1 MRIIYNIFIRLYSL
15 ALFLLSPF
23 KEKAALWYRGRKGFF
38 SKWKEFDAGG
48 RKVIWVHCASLGEFE
63 QGRPVI
69 EEIRNRQGNIFILV
83 TFFSPSGYEIR
94 KNNPIADAVCYLPPD
109 TPSNARRFIDTFR
122 PGMAVFIK
130 YEFWYNYISV
140 LNRNKIPLYLISAN
154 FRQNQIFFRWYGSW
168 FSRILHKFNHIFVQ
182 NENSV
187 ELLKS
192 VGVKQVSVSGDTR
205 FDRVYAIA
213 SAASDIPAAAA
224 FSEGAFTIVAGS
236 TWPPDHSMWARYMN
250 ETRHDIRL
258 IIAPH
263 EINENEIIELTTNKF
278 TLPVI
283 RFSRAD
289 RAEAGTAR
297 ILVIDNI
304 GMLSSLYSYGS
315 LAYIGGGF
323 GKNIHNILEACVFS
337 IPVIFGPKYF
347 NFREAVELV
356 GLGGAFAVEG
366 YGDFSRRVDE
376 MVVNNSMLIKA
387 GNTAGSY
394 VKSRT
399 GASSFIVD
407 NILIS

>member
-1 MRIIYNIFIRLYSL
+1 MRIFYNIFISLYRL

-23 KEKAALWYRGRKGFF
+23 NEKAALWYRGRKGFF
-38 SKWKEFDAGG
+38 RKWREFDAGG
-48 RKVIWVHCASLGEFE
+48 RKVIWFHCASLGEFE
-63 QGRPVI
+63 QGQPVI
-69 EEIRNRQGNIFILV
+69 EEIRKRQGNIFILL

-94 KNNPIADAVCYLPPD
+94 KNNPIADAVCYLPSD

-122 PGMAVFIK
+122 PEMAVFVK
-130 YEFWYNYISV
+130 YEFWYNYIST
-140 LNRNKIPLYLISAN
+140 LNRNKIPLYLISSN
-154 FRQNQIFFRWYGSW
+154 FRQSQIFFRWYGRW

-182 NENSV
+182 NEDSV

-192 VGVKQVSVSGDTR
+192 VGVNQVSVSGDTR

-213 SAASDIPAAAA
+213 SATSVIPAVAD
-224 FSEGAFTIVAGS
+224 FSEGVFTIVAGS
-236 TWPPDHSMWARYMN
+236 TWPPDHSLWVRYMN
-250 ETRHDIRL
+250 ETRHNVKL

-263 EINENEIIELTTNKF
+263 EINENEVSELANQF

-283 RFSRAD
+283 RFSLSDRAD
-289 RAEAGTAR
+289 LKTAR

-337 IPVIFGPKYF
+337 VPVIFGPKYF
-347 NFREAVELV
+347 NFREALELV
-356 GLGGAFAVEG
+356 SLGGAFAVDG
-366 YGDFSRRVDE
+366 YDGFSRRVDE
-376 MVVNNSMLIKA
+376 MVVNNSTLIKA
-387 GNTAGSY
+387 GNTAGLY
-394 VKSRT
+394 VKSGT

-407 NILIS
+407 NIMIS